1 MGVLAQRTWLILL
14 TAGLTAIG
22 LLLAALFVERQNAA
36 AHRVQQENQVRESLA
51 LLRSRLEGN
60 LRSDVLLVRGLVSV
74 IAANPA
80 IDQAR
85 FERAARPLFEGQ
97 SQLRNIGAA
106 PDMVIRLMYPLA
118 GNEKA
123 IGLDFRKSPTQFES
137 AERARLTRELVL
149 AGPLQL
155 AQSGIGLIGRIP
167 VFIDDAAGVAQFW
180 GLISA
185 VIDVERLYRDSGL
198 LDTDLSIEVSLRGKD
213 AKGEQGEV
221 FFGAAELFAV
231 DAVRMPVSLPFGSWQ
246 MAARPRGG
254 WTALPHN
261 VWAVRLVFALA
272 ALLILGPMLL
282 LALFDARQRR
292 AEAQLAISEARMMVD
307 LEAAR
312 AAAEAG
318 SRAKSDFLA
327 TMSHEIRTPMNGVL
341 GMADLLLTTPLNAE
355 QKSFVST
362 LQSSGRALLAII
374 NDILDFS
381 KIEAGRM
388 TLETIDFNP
397 ALLIGEVCDLLR
409 SRAENKGLLMELD
422 CPADLPA
429 CLQGDAMR
437 IRQVLVNL
445 LGNAIKFTSVGR
457 IDIEITWRPAEEGH
471 VLVRLSVRDTGIG
484 IAPEAQSRL
493 FADFSQ
499 VDASTTRRFGG
510 TGLGLIISKRLVEAM
525 QGRIGV
531 ISALDEGAC
540 FWFELALPV
549 GTASQVASL
558 RRDEH
563 EITKAGSDGVQFHG
577 RVLLVEDNLVNMQ
590 VARQMLLRLGVE
602 VVGAENG
609 RIGVERFA
617 AGHFDLV
624 LMDMQMP
631 EMDGIEA
638 TQTIRAMQTEAGGV
652 ATPIVALTA
661 NVQAED
667 RERCFAAGMNDFVAK
682 PFRYRD
688 IVAVLQRWLGDKS
701 SVHEAPQKV
710 GVGGTATTQAVL
722 VVQLEQVAVS
732 ATLPVLDISVL
743 DDLAQATGMS
753 IAALIDMLFS
763 DIVRMAGDLAVAC
776 EQRNTAEMRR
786 LAHSIKSLSAQLGA
800 PQLSAL
806 ARTMEFAARDDQ
818 IDVCIS
824 RLPELRESL
833 AELTATVK
841 ALPPV

>member
-1 MGVLAQRTWLILL
+1 MGVIAQRTWLILL

-22 LLLAALFVERQNAA
+22 LLLAALFVERQNVA

-155 AQSGIGLIGRIP
+155 AQGGIGLIGRIP

-221 FFGAAELFAV
+221 FFGAAELFVV

-246 MAARPRGG
+246 MAARPQGG

-261 VWAVRLVFALA
+261 VWTVRLVFALA

-341 GMADLLLTTPLNAE
+341 GMADLLMTTPLNAE
-355 QKSFVST
+355 QKSFVAT

-381 KIEAGRM
+381 KIEAGRL

-422 CPADLPA
+422 CPEDLPA
-429 CLQGDAMR
+429 CLRGDAMR

-525 QGRIGV
+525 NGRIGLV
-531 ISALDEGAC
+531 SALDEGAC
-540 FWFELALPV
+540 FWFELTLPV
-549 GTASQVASL
+549 GTTSQVASL

-563 EITKAGSDGVQFHG
+563 EITKAGSEGVQFHG

-590 VARQMLLRLGVE
+590 VARQMLSRLGVE

-638 TQTIRAMQTEAGGV
+638 TQMIRAMQTEAGGV

-688 IVAVLQRWLGDKS
+688 IVAVLQRWLGNKS
-701 SVHEAPQKV
+701 SAHEAPQKV
-710 GVGGTATTQAVL
+710 GAGGTATTL
-722 VVQLEQVAVS
+722 S
-732 ATLPVLDISVL
+732 VLDISVL
-743 DDLAQATGMS
+743 DELSQATGMS
-753 IAALIDMLFS
+753 IAALIDMLIS
-763 DIVRMAGDLAVAC
+763 DIVNMAGELGVAC

-786 LAHSIKSLSAQLGA
+786 QAHSIKSLSAQLGA

-818 IDVCIS
+818 IDACLS
-824 RLPELRESL
+824 RLPELRETL